1 MHIWDLRVGEVTY
14 TMVGPKI
21 TGDSVSLRDDYIL
34 TGSSRVTDQLQLW
47 DYRTKA
53 LVHTFEWDEN
63 PKYANTGINSCQF
76 CPNSKNTVVAAG
88 GQQMKMFSLD
98 DYSEFFELRLPE
110 NESLYTCDTSS
121 INNKYIAGGKKGW
134 LYSMATSKYGE

>member
-1 MHIWDLRVGEVTY
+1 M
-14 TMVGPKI
+14 
-21 TGDSVSLRDDYIL
+21 
-34 TGSSRVTDQLQLW
+34 Q
-47 DYRTKA
+47 
-53 LVHTFEWDEN
+53 
-63 PKYANTGINSCQF
+63 YANTGLNSCQF

-110 NESLYTCDTSS
+110 TDSLYSCDTSS

-134 LYSMATSKYGE
+134 LYSLATSKYGE